1 MYWLIGVGI
10 SYFKTKEGENFLSIL
25 YVMKHLTQSKQG
37 DVKTKPNPNETKT
50 NKKKPF
56 MLSLNSEMDLG
67 TFEIII

>member
-50 NKKKPF
+50 NKKK
-56 MLSLNSEMDLG
+56 
-67 TFEIII
+67 TFYAVSKLRNGSWYI